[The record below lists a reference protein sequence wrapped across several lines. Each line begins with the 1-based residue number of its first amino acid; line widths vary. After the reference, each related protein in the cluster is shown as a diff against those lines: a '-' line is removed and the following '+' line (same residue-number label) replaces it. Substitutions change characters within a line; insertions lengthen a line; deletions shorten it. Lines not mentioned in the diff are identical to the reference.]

1 MNARAM
7 FRDLSMMTKPRI
19 AVMVLLTTLVG
30 YILGAEGPV
39 EHAPLWC
46 SLAGVLLVAASS
58 SVLNQVMERE
68 FDARM
73 ERTRQRPLPA
83 GRIRPAPAVALG
95 LVLAVVGVLLLVTM
109 SNLLTTLLALGT
121 LLAYLFVYTPLK
133 RLTALNTIVGAVP
146 GAMPPVLGWTAA
158 SGELAPGAAVLFA
171 ILFLWQ
177 LPHFLS
183 IAWMYRE
190 DYRRGGYRMLPLYDG
205 DGTLTARQMVL
216 HCVVLCLLTFL
227 PYGFQL
233 GGGASLVVGVCFGVL
248 FLVTALVFQGNRTR
262 RNARIVMAASLLY
275 LPAVFG
281 PLALG
286 L

>member
-1 MNARAM
+1 MNARTLLK
-7 FRDLSMMTKPRI
+7 DLSMMTKPRI

-30 YILGAEGPV
+30 YLLGAEGPIQT
-39 EHAPLWC
+39 APMWC
-46 SLAGVLLVAASS
+46 SLLGVLLVAASS

-68 FDARM
+68 FDGRM
-73 ERTRQRPLPA
+73 DRTRNRPLPG
-83 GRIRPAPAVALG
+83 GRMRPVEALALG
-95 LVLAVVGVLLLVTM
+95 LLLAVAGTVLLVAM
-109 SNLLTTLLALGT
+109 SNLLTTLLALAT
-121 LLAYLFVYTPLK
+121 LIVYLFVYTPLK
-133 RLTALNTIVGAVP
+133 RRTALNTIVGAVP
-146 GAMPPVLGWTAA
+146 GAMPPVLGWTAS
-158 SGELAPGAAVLFA
+158 SGSVGPGALVLFA

-205 DGTLTARQMVL
+205 DGSLTARQMVL
-216 HCVVLCLLTFL
+216 HCVALCGLTCL
-227 PYGFQL
+227 PYLFRL
-233 GGGASLVVGVCFGVL
+233 GGGASLTVGVLSGLL
-248 FLVTALVFQGNRTR
+248 FLVAALVFQNNKTR

-281 PLALG
+281 PLAMG